1 MTTNTLQI
9 LGCGDAFASGGQF
22 HTCFYLRTPQAGV
35 LIDCGAT
42 VLQSLKRFDVKPGD
56 IDVILITHL
65 HGDHY
70 GGLPYF
76 LMDAAVNKRQNK
88 LTIVTPPTGEARIK
102 ALLDLLY
109 PASDK
114 TEKLPVEFLA
124 YAPKQVIR
132 LAGLQV
138 KAFPVV
144 HSQAALSHGLRIT
157 IGDKIL
163 SYSGDTSWT
172 ENLVPLSEGADLFI
186 CECNFYSTSTP
197 THLNY
202 LKLINEIP
210 RLTCK
215 QILLTHL
222 SEEMLKELS
231 KIELPIAREGM
242 FIQI

>member
-1 MTTNTLQI
+1 MTTNSLRI

-22 HTCFYLRTPQAGV
+22 HTCFYLHTPKAGV

-42 VLQSLKRFDVKPGD
+42 VLQSLKKFEVKPED

-76 LMDAAVNKRQNK
+76 LMDAAVNKRQKK

-124 YAPKQVIR
+124 YAPDQVIR
-132 LAGLQV
+132 LAGIQV

-186 CECNFYSTSTP
+186 CECNFYHTSTP

-202 LKLINEIP
+202 LKLIAEIP

-222 SEEMLKELS
+222 SEEMLKELP
-231 KIELPIAREGM
+231 KIELPVAREGM
-242 FIQI
+242 VIKI